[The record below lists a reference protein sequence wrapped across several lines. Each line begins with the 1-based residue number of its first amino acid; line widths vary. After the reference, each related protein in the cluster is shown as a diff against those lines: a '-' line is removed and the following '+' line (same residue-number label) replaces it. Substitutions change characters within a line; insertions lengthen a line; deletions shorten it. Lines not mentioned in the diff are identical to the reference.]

1 MEEKKMKKKKTI
13 YRKELLDLLIVEEV
27 GIKS

>member
-13 YRKELLDLLIVEEV
+13 YRKELLDLLIVEEM

>member
-13 YRKELLDLLIVEEV
+13 YRKELLDLLIVEEM
-27 GIKS
+27 GIKR

>member
-1 MEEKKMKKKKTI
+1 MEEKKMRTKTI
-13 YRKELLDLLIVEEV
+13 YQKELLDLLIVEEM